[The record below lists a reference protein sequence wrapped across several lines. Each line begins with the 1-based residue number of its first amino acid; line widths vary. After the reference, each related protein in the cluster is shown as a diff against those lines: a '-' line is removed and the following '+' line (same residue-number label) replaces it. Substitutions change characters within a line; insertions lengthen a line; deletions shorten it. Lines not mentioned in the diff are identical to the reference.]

1 MNASF
6 SEQTMNLVQS
16 AINFRINFRT
26 NQEPF
31 KRSNLVGTLAKAV
44 DDIIANGGVIAL
56 VGSSGHGKS
65 VIAQQF
71 VSECSEAVYFES
83 NSFASEKSQ
92 PSELHGIA
100 VVDEAWQFEGITNA
114 ISNFVKLK
122 RGVVVIVACSEKE
135 AQELAGI
142 NLKKV
147 IHVSHWRSVDA
158 PAQISPHTHHA
169 QVPVPVQTMP
179 RRSGIIRF
187 RSPTGD
193 VWTGVGRKP
202 NWMKSLEADGR
213 SCEEFRVDSTPLP
226 RKKRSP
232 VSKGVRS

>member
-1 MNASF
+1 MNANF

-16 AINFRINFRT
+16 AINFST

-31 KRSNLVGTLAKAV
+31 KRSNFVDTLAKAA
-44 DDIIANGGVIAL
+44 DDSIASGGVIAL
-56 VGSSGHGKS
+56 VGPSGHGKS

-71 VSECSEAVYFES
+71 VSECSEAVYFEC
-83 NSFASEKSQ
+83 NNFASEKTK
-92 PSELHGIA
+92 PPELRGIA

-122 RGVVVIVACSEKE
+122 CGVVVIVAFSEKE
-135 AQELAGI
+135 AHELAGI

-147 IHVSHWRSVDA
+147 IHVSHWRCVDA
-158 PAQISPHTHHA
+158 PAKISPHKHNA
-169 QVPVPVQTMP
+169 QVPVHVQTKP

-202 NWMKSLEADGR
+202 NWMKLLEADGR

-226 RKKRSP
+226 RKKS
-232 VSKGVRS
+232 SAASSEKL